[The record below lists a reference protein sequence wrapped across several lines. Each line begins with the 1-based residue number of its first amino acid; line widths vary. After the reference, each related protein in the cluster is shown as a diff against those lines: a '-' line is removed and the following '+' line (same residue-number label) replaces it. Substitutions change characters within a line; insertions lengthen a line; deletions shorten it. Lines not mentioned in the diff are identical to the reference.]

1 MEDLGLLG
9 MARAQEMG
17 QSGGSLMED
26 FLIKVL
32 KTNKKKSWCRLVFL
46 GSLCRIFCL
55 KRGWNSVGAG
65 LGWAKLVDGVWHWQ

>member
-1 MEDLGLLG
+1 
-9 MARAQEMG
+9 
-17 QSGGSLMED
+17 MED

-55 KRGWNSVGAG
+55 KRGWNSVGAA